1 METIFI
7 SIVGRL
13 AGRARGRS
21 VTSAV
26 TGRHIAIKYNV
37 AIGIVTWAY
46 FLAGA
51 SAVDIAQQIA
61 AKVVRQ

>member
-7 SIVGRL
+7 SN
-13 AGRARGRS
+13 
-21 VTSAV
+21 
-26 TGRHIAIKYNV
+26 NV
-37 AIGIVTWAY
+37 AIYIVTCAY